1 MSDLSGKT
9 IIVTGGG
16 SGIGRATV
24 ELLVASGANV
34 AVADI
39 NDEAGE
45 AVVAASGGKPAY
57 FRCDIAQEEDV
68 KALVAQT
75 LAAFGGLDG
84 AFNNAAIPQA
94 GLPLA
99 EVSLERFRQSMD
111 INVTGTFLC
120 MKYQILAMIERGTKG
135 SIVNTA
141 SVAGVVGVP
150 MHGEYVGAKHAVVG
164 LTRVAAAD
172 YGKHGIRVNALVPGA
187 VRTPML
193 QRAMDNDAGLE
204 PYLNSIHPIGRFS
217 EPHEQA
223 QAAVW
228 LLSDAASFVTGSCL
242 AADGGFTAI

>member
-45 AVVAASGGKPAY
+45 AVVAASGGKAAY

-99 EVSLERFRQSMD
+99 EVSLRSEEHTSELQSLMRISATLFPYTALFRSGRATVGVLVASGANAAVAD
-111 INVTGTFLC
+111 IND
-120 MKYQILAMIERGTKG
+120 E
-135 SIVNTA
+135 
-141 SVAGVVGVP
+141 AG
-150 MHGEYVGAKHAVVG
+150 EAVV
-164 LTRVAAAD
+164 AASG
-172 YGKHGIRVNALVPGA
+172 GKAAYFRCDIAQEEDVKALVAQTLAAFGGLDGA
-187 VRTPML
+187 FNNAAIP
-193 QRAMDNDAGLE
+193 QAGL
-204 PYLNSIHPIGRFS
+204 P
-217 EPHEQA
+217 
-223 QAAVW
+223 
-228 LLSDAASFVTGSCL
+228 L
-242 AADGGFTAI
+242 AEVSL

>member
-45 AVVAASGGKPAY
+45 AVVAASGGKAAY

-84 AFNNAAIPQA
+84 AFNNAALPQA
-94 GLPLA
+94 GLPRADL
-99 EVSLERFRQSMD
+99 SPERLWRSRE
-111 INVTGTFLC
+111 INVTGTT
-120 MKYQILAMIERGTKG
+120 RGLK
-135 SIVNTA
+135 N
-141 SVAGVVGVP
+141 
-150 MHGEYVGAKHAVVG
+150 K
-164 LTRVAAAD
+164 
-172 YGKHGIRVNALVPGA
+172 
-187 VRTPML
+187 
-193 QRAMDNDAGLE
+193 
-204 PYLNSIHPIGRFS
+204 
-217 EPHEQA
+217 
-223 QAAVW
+223 
-228 LLSDAASFVTGSCL
+228 
-242 AADGGFTAI
+242 

>member
-1 MSDLSGKT
+1 MSYLSGKT
-9 IIVTGGG
+9 RIVTGGG
-16 SGIGRATV
+16 SGIGRASV

-45 AVVAASGGKPAY
+45 AVIAASVGKAAY
-57 FRCDIAQEEDV
+57 CRCEIEQEEDV
-68 KALVAQT
+68 KALVAHT

-99 EVSLERFRQSMD
+99 EVSLERFRQGMD

-120 MKYQILAMIERGTKG
+120 MKYQSLAMIERGTKG

-164 LTRVAAAD
+164 LT
-172 YGKHGIRVNALVPGA
+172 
-187 VRTPML
+187 
-193 QRAMDNDAGLE
+193 Q
-204 PYLNSIHPIGRFS
+204 IGRA
-217 EPHEQA
+217 H
-223 QAAVW
+223 V
-228 LLSDAASFVTGSCL
+228 
-242 AADGGFTAI
+242 

>member
-45 AVVAASGGKPAY
+45 AVVAASGGKAAY

-99 EVSLERFRQSMD
+99 EVSLERFRQCLD

-120 MKYQILAMIERGTKG
+120 MTYQILAMIDPGPKG
-135 SIVNTA
+135 SIFNHDRKIVVSGM
-141 SVAGVVGVP
+141 SVSV
-150 MHGEYVGAKHAVVG
+150 
-164 LTRVAAAD
+164 RVD
-172 YGKHGIRVNALVPGA
+172 L
-187 VRTPML
+187 
-193 QRAMDNDAGLE
+193 
-204 PYLNSIHPIGRFS
+204 
-217 EPHEQA
+217 
-223 QAAVW
+223 
-228 LLSDAASFVTGSCL
+228 
-242 AADGGFTAI
+242 GGFLPLKKNTIT

>member
-45 AVVAASGGKPAY
+45 AVVAASGGKAAY

-84 AFNNAAIPQA
+84 AFNNAAIPQD
-94 GLPLA
+94 GLPLRTEA
-99 EVSLERFRQSMD
+99 RTVGKEGVSKCRYRASQS
-111 INVTGTFLC
+111 
-120 MKYQILAMIERGTKG
+120 
-135 SIVNTA
+135 NTN
-141 SVAGVVGVP
+141 
-150 MHGEYVGAKHAVVG
+150 K
-164 LTRVAAAD
+164 
-172 YGKHGIRVNALVPGA
+172 N
-187 VRTPML
+187 
-193 QRAMDNDAGLE
+193 
-204 PYLNSIHPIGRFS
+204 
-217 EPHEQA
+217 
-223 QAAVW
+223 
-228 LLSDAASFVTGSCL
+228 
-242 AADGGFTAI
+242 

>member
-1 MSDLSGKT
+1 MIRRPPRSTRTDTLFPDT
-9 IIVTGGG
+9 T
-16 SGIGRATV
+16 
-24 ELLVASGANV
+24 L
-34 AVADI
+34 
-39 NDEAGE
+39 
-45 AVVAASGGKPAY
+45 
-57 FRCDIAQEEDV
+57 FRSIAQEEDV

-172 YGKHGIRVNALVPGA
+172 YGKHGIRVKALVPGA

-217 EPHEQA
+217 EPTEQA

-228 LLSDAASFVTGSCL
+228 LLSDARSEEHTSEPQSIMRISYAGLCL
-242 AADGGFTAI
+242 QKKTKY